1 MKLTIAQSFS
11 TALCAGTIS
20 MTELKNF
27 GSSSR
32 SQESALKLIRSR
44 NAIKRRPRLDFKP
57 IKHSGVLFGPFYSSC
72 WNQVCIHQKN
82 DILIYNLWS
91 NHITLGQFLVFM
103 LLCIFPEADSDP
115 TFELGGTKFSG
126 VKALVDRKNDADKLG
141 SQATAESKYGQV
153 QHSCMFN
160 RWTAL
165 PLSLMF

>member
-1 MKLTIAQSFS
+1 M
-11 TALCAGTIS
+11 
-20 MTELKNF
+20 
-27 GSSSR
+27 
-32 SQESALKLIRSR
+32 
-44 NAIKRRPRLDFKP
+44 
-57 IKHSGVLFGPFYSSC
+57 
-72 WNQVCIHQKN
+72 CIHQKN